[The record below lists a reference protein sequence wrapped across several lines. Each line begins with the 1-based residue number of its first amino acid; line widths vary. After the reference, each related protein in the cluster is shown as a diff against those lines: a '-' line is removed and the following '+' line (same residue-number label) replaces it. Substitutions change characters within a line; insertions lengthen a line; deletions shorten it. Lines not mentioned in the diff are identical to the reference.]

1 MAGQLEGVDADAEV
15 RRIQGIIDSMTPKE
29 RSTPSLIDTP
39 RRRRIAAGA
48 GVDPSDVS
56 GLIKQFDGMAAL
68 IKQMSQ
74 MSLMDRVRALTGMGR
89 AGMLNPGAQFGA
101 PKGGTGKR
109 LSPKEKEKQRK
120 EREKAERKR
129 RRDGKENRPGPA

>member
-1 MAGQLEGVDADAEV
+1 
-15 RRIQGIIDSMTPKE
+15 
-29 RSTPSLIDTP
+29 
-39 RRRRIAAGA
+39 
-48 GVDPSDVS
+48 
-56 GLIKQFDGMAAL
+56 
-68 IKQMSQ
+68 
-74 MSLMDRVRALTGMGR
+74 
-89 AGMLNPGAQFGA
+89 MLNPGAQFGA